1 MLLCTLGEYR
11 CGIQEQPV
19 RDVYGYTAGVVL

>member
-1 MLLCTLGEYR
+1 MLLCTLHEYQ
-11 CGIQEQPV
+11 CVIQKKPV